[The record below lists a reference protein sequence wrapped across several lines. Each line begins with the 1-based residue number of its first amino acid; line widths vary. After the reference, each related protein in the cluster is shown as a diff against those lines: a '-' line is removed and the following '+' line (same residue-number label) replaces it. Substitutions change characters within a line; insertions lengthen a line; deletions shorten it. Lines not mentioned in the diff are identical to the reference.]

1 MIHPADT
8 VVHPLNNRPLLY
20 ESRLP
25 LKTDTFPLK
34 ISVETLRCGHFV
46 TRNHK
51 ISVKQIAQLFA
62 AYRKC
67 VLVGKLYNL
76 QRVEINK
83 SFIIDRCLGV

>member
-1 MIHPADT
+1 
-8 VVHPLNNRPLLY
+8 LY

-51 ISVKQIAQLFA
+51 ISVKHIAQFA

-67 VLVGKLYNL
+67 VLVGKLCNL

-83 SFIIDRCLGV
+83 SFIIDRYLGV